1 MSDIWSGIGIDINKG
16 EGEWLYRVGTEVHG
30 PMPHRLLVE
39 KFLAGEVDPNTLV
52 AREGTDFHPLRT
64 VRAFEPHMAAARAA
78 RLKRARKKAWR
89 VMLVAGLPALL
100 VAAGVVG
107 YLRWEYQKRVVAAE
121 KERQAHLAAIAAAA
135 KVPPPD
141 ANLPKMGLV
150 ALVSLGTE
158 KDVKITQQ
166 HPEGAPGP
174 GKAKRKGRV
183 RRAAG
188 QEAGGEDAESGGGDE
203 ELVQTCKLSQN
214 DIFTTLRNS
223 LVKINV
229 CVEDEKK
236 RDTEGLLPPTLELG
250 FVVKPNGK
258 VADFAINDR
267 HYRAGPM
274 NNCMIKAFNTI
285 HFPESTGT
293 NCPVTIPIKIGS

>member
-1 MSDIWSGIGIDINKG
+1 MSDIWSGIGVDIDKD
-16 EGEWLYRVGTEVHG
+16 EGEWLYRVGAEVHG
-30 PMPHRLLVE
+30 PMPHRQLLD
-39 KFLAGEVDPNTLV
+39 KFLAGDVDPNTLV

-78 RLKRARKKAWR
+78 RLKRARKKAWK
-89 VMLVAGLPALL
+89 VMGLAGLPMLL
-100 VAAGVVG
+100 VAVGVVL
-107 YLRWEYQKRVVAAE
+107 YLRHEYDKRVA
-121 KERQAHLAAIAAAA
+121 LAAKARAEQAAQAAAAA
-135 KVPPPD
+135 KAPPPD

-158 KDVKITQQ
+158 KDVKITQ
-166 HPEGAPGP
+166 HADGGGVAPA
-174 GKAKRKGRV
+174 KAKRKERGR
-183 RRAAG
+183 RRA
-188 QEAGGEDAESGGGDE
+188 QEEGGEEESGGAE
-203 ELVQTCKLSQN
+203 EEMVQTCQLSQQ
-214 DIFTTLRNS
+214 DIFSTLRNS
-223 LVKINV
+223 LGKINV

-258 VADFAINDR
+258 VVDFAINDR

-285 HFPESTGT
+285 VFPESNGA
-293 NCPVTIPIKIGS
+293 NCPITIPIKIGK